1 VVPGEPSAWCT
12 AAPDERDEEVCFAV
26 LPEAVLPEAVLRE
39 AVLREAVLP
48 EAVRAAVLPEAAGL
62 LAGAGAA
69 VLADLAADVPVDLLV
84 VFLPVLFLPVVFVP
98 GPAPIFGC
106 PVPVVETVV
115 TAWPDVRE
123 PERKGK
129 IA

>member
-12 AAPDERDEEVCFAV
+12 AVPGERDEEFCFAV
-26 LPEAVLPEAVLRE
+26 LPEAVLPEA
-39 AVLREAVLP
+39 A
-48 EAVRAAVLPEAAGL
+48 RAAVLPEAAGL
-62 LAGAGAA
+62 LAGAEAAVLAA
-69 VLADLAADVPVDLLV
+69 VLADRAVDLLV
-84 VFLPVLFLPVVFVP
+84 VFLAGFVP